1 VWLNE
6 EESGNQQLLDKL
18 AAVEGIKRTP
28 AKRNDR

>member
-6 EESGNQQLLDKL
+6 EESGNQQLLDEL

-28 AKRNDR
+28 ARNDR